1 MSKIDTDAARRAYW
15 TEEFE
20 AAWHFMFE
28 QVLPYPVAECGEPM
42 VSLQQAAEQAD
53 VVVQFS
59 KRPHAL
65 GLPRLFY
72 LRDGQIPG
80 FIGAAA
86 EMNERGWVMRVEDGY
101 RTPQMQKHLGLVP
114 QVFDAVL
121 KSVMWELDGQ
131 RPTPEFMFRRC
142 STMVASVP
150 KFGTHMSGSAID
162 ISVVHLDEPTRE
174 VDRGAPYLEMSALT
188 PMGSPFISE
197 DARRNRRDITA
208 LMRRHGFVDYPW
220 EFWHY
225 SSGDAYEQVLG
236 KTGRPAIYGAVS
248 CDPDCGHVTPLQQP
262 EQPLNSF
269 DEIRYEI
276 DAALA
281 RLG

>member
-1 MSKIDTDAARRAYW
+1 MSGHDTDAAMRTYW
-15 TEEFE
+15 TEQLE
-20 AAWHFMFE
+20 AAHHFMFE
-28 QVLPYPVAECGEPM
+28 QVLPYPVAECHEPM

-59 KRPHAL
+59 TRPHAL

-101 RTPQMQKHLGLVP
+101 RTPQMQKHLGLMP
-114 QVFDAVL
+114 GVFDAVL
-121 KSVMWELDGQ
+121 RSVIWELGGQ

-142 STMVASVP
+142 STLVASVP

-162 ISVVHLDEPTRE
+162 ISVMHLDEPTRE

-188 PMGSPFISE
+188 PMGSPFISDE
-197 DARRNRRDITA
+197 ARRNRRDISA

-225 SSGDAYEQVLG
+225 SSGDAYEQVLAR
-236 KTGRPAIYGAVS
+236 TGLAAIYGAVQA
-248 CDPDCGHVTPLQQP
+248 DLQTLQVVPLAQP

-269 DEIRYEI
+269 DEIRAGI

-281 RLG
+281 RQA